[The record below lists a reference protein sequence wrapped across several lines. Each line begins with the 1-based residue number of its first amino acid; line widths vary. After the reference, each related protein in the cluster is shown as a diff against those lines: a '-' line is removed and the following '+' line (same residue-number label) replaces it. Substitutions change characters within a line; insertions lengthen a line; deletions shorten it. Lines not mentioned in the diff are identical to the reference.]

1 MEKIKYYQL
10 AFKDGECKKLAS
22 PSRTETAA
30 LLADGWTLAG
40 YDSDPGFT
48 NPVLDN
54 GEVREMTAAEITAA
68 GEAAKLTKTVFTKLQ
83 IREAFKALDKEADLD
98 ALLDGSAEFKTYW
111 QDAQEIDL
119 QHEVTAQALSSFTEA
134 EIEALKLAIT
144 QGEMNHDK
152 PNNNIRPV
160 CRVRVRP

>member
-1 MEKIKYYQL
+1 MIGKIVNNQIVTPPYN
-10 AFKDGECKKLAS
+10 DGNKFNVHLDAAWLEANGFHEL
-22 PSRTETAA
+22 TE
-30 LLADGWTLAG
+30 
-40 YDSDPGFT
+40 
-48 NPVLDN
+48 
-54 GEVREMTAAEITAA
+54 AEITAA

-144 QGEMNHDK
+144 
-152 PNNNIRPV
+152 
-160 CRVRVRP
+160 